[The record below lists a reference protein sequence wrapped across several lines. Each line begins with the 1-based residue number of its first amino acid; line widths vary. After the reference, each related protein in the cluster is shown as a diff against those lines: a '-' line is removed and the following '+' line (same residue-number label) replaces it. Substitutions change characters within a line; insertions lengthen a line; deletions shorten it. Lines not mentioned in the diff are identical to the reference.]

1 MRHVF
6 VRLIMLC
13 FSALLLTSCSDEP
26 ASSQQAE
33 APHGQKNQN
42 KWNEER
48 VWPGLA
54 QGKCGSRL
62 VVIAADGSSSEYHPP
77 EQFFSQF
84 ESHDINQGESF
95 RPATDIGQVMSR
107 YSADAIRFVSCDGI
121 ELSLD
126 KAKLAER
133 PGLLVLTGRGL
144 LKLVGQQGEDYVTAI
159 RMIREIRFAP
169 QTLAVAPADA
179 EVDAG
184 SVQAQ

>member
-1 MRHVF
+1 MRHIF
-6 VRLIMLC
+6 VRLVMLF
-13 FSALLLTSCSDEP
+13 FSILLLASCSDEP
-26 ASSQQAE
+26 EPAPQVTE
-33 APHGQKNQN
+33 AQGQKNAN

-54 QGKCGSRL
+54 EGKCGSRV
-62 VVIAADGSSSEYHPP
+62 VVIAADGSSTEYHPP

-95 RPATDIGQVMSR
+95 RPATDIAGVMAR
-107 YSADAIRFVSCDGI
+107 YSADAMHFVSCDGI

-144 LKLVGQQGEDYVTAI
+144 LKLVGQQGEEYVTAI
-159 RMIREIRFAP
+159 RMIKEIRFAP
-169 QTLAVAPADA
+169 QTMAAAPAG
-179 EVDAG
+179 AG
-184 SVQAQ
+184 TAAADVQTQ

>member
-6 VRLIMLC
+6 TRLVMVFL
-13 FSALLLTSCSDEP
+13 STLLLASCSDEP
-26 ASSQQAE
+26 EPAAQVAE
-33 APHGQKNQN
+33 SHGQKNQN

-54 QGKCGSRL
+54 EGKCGSH
-62 VVIAADGSSSEYHPP
+62 VVVVTADGSTTDYHPP

-95 RPATDIGQVMSR
+95 RPATDIAGVMAK

-144 LKLVGQQGEDYVTAI
+144 LKLVGQQGEEYVTAI
-159 RMIREIRFAP
+159 RMIKEIRFMP
-169 QTLAVAPADA
+169 QTLAAAPADA
-179 EVDAG
+179 EATEAD
-184 SVQAQ
+184 VQTQ

>member
-6 VRLIMLC
+6 IRLIILF
-13 FSALLLTSCSDEP
+13 FSTLLLASCSDEP
-26 ASSQQAE
+26 QSIQQAE
-33 APHGQKNQN
+33 ESHGQKKAN

-54 QGKCGSRL
+54 EGKCGSRV
-62 VVIAADGSSSEYHPP
+62 VVIAADGSSTEYSPP

-95 RPATDIGQVMSR
+95 RPATDIAEVMTR
-107 YSADAIRFVSCDGI
+107 YSADAIKFVSCDGI

-126 KAKLAER
+126 KAKVAER

-144 LKLVGQQGEDYVTAI
+144 LKLVGQQGEEYVTAI
-159 RMIREIRFAP
+159 RMIKEIRFTP
-169 QTLAVAPADA
+169 QTLAAAPADA
-179 EVDAG
+179 EAAEAD
-184 SVQAQ
+184 VQTQ